1 MNLTETKEIDKIEVL
16 SSGHILVR
24 EATKIFRGEQEVSTT
39 YHRTSYS
46 PGADLS
52 AMPEK
57 VRAIAEVSWTP
68 DVVNAFNAA
77 QEAVKAGGQS

>member
-1 MNLTETKEIDKIEVL
+1 MNLIETKEIDKVEVL
-16 SSGHILVR
+16 NSGHILVR
-24 EATKIFRGEQEVSTT
+24 EATKIFRGDQEVSTT

-57 VRAIAEVSWTP
+57 VRSIAEVSWTP
-68 DVVNAFNAA
+68 EVVDAFNQA
-77 QEAVKAGGQS
+77 QEAAKAGGQP